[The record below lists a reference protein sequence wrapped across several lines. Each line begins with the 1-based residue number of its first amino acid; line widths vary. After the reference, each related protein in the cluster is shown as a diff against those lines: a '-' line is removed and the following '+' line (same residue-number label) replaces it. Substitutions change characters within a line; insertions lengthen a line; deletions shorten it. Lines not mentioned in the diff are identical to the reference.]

1 MPDDKVKS
9 AIEKHGF
16 YYQFFQRKYPAW
28 LYAVAMGLFASGLYV
43 WIKFFL
49 VVNI

>member
-1 MPDDKVKS
+1 MSEDIKGK
-9 AIEKHGF
+9 GF

-28 LYAVAMGLFASGLYV
+28 LYTIAMSLFALGLYI

-49 VVNI
+49 VV